1 MQTNV
6 LQAAFVVL
14 ATGLTGSALPANAM
28 MQGALVARP
37 PAMVLVQDQQQQ
49 QQLQE
54 RQRQKMIQQEKAAMR
69 RAMIKREEQKIIG
82 TAKRYLHEYEYG
94 REGSGTMGGYPNR

>member
-37 PAMVLVQDQQQQ
+37 LAMVLVQDQQQQ